1 MRTKKEC
8 KEQIGIAVS
17 LDEKQRLLAHA
28 ARYDMSLADYCRRVL
43 NGIIPAPKKRQRKEV
58 MTDED

>member
-1 MRTKKEC
+1 MRTKKER

-43 NGIIPAPKKRQRKEV
+43 NGIIPAPKMATKEV